1 MRVMSVN
8 LQAFLIIFMAA
19 LLSACDFPKRQELP
33 SPIIRKTPITP
44 GEITAEVPL
53 ELDPDLHY
61 AIYLHGKIIEDQGLS
76 AEHPEFGKYE
86 YQARLAYLA
95 DGGVNVISA
104 VRTAGIDP
112 TEYASLVAQQV
123 LNMQATG
130 VPAENISLIGF
141 SKGAGIAIL
150 VSSQL
155 IDQNVNY
162 VILAICGDW
171 LSDQPQISLNGRV
184 LSIYEQSD
192 ELGGSCRL
200 LAERSEGAT
209 DFHELSFNTGL
220 GHGAFYRASPDWLGP
235 TLAWIS
241 GDPLEV
247 GN

>member
-1 MRVMSVN
+1 MWVMSFK
-8 LQAFLIIFMAA
+8 LQAFLIIFTAA
-19 LLSACDFPKRQELP
+19 LLSACDVPQRQELP
-33 SPIIRKTPITP
+33 SPIISETPITQR
-44 GEITAEVPL
+44 EITAEVPL

-61 AIYLHGKIIEDQGLS
+61 AIYLHGKIIEDQGLT

-95 DGGVNVISA
+95 DAGVNVISA
-104 VRTAGIDP
+104 VRTAGTDP

-123 LNMQATG
+123 LNMQAAG
-130 VPAENISLIGF
+130 VPAENISVIGF

>member
-1 MRVMSVN
+1 MSYK
-8 LQAFLIIFMAA
+8 LRAILIIFTAA
-19 LLSACDFPKRQELP
+19 LLSACDVPQRQELP
-33 SPIIRKTPITP
+33 FPIISETPITP
-44 GEITAEVPL
+44 GMITSEVPL

-61 AIYLHGKIIEDQGLS
+61 AIYLHGKIIEDQGLP
-76 AEHPEFGKYE
+76 AEHPEFGEYE

-95 DGGVNVISA
+95 NAGVNMISA
-104 VRTAGIDP
+104 VRTAGTDP

-123 LNMQATG
+123 RSMQAAG
-130 VPAENISLIGF
+130 VPAENISVIGF

-155 IDQNVNY
+155 IDHNVNY

-171 LSDQPQISLNGRV
+171 LSDQPQISFNGRV
-184 LSIYEQSD
+184 LSIYEQTD
-192 ELGGSCRL
+192 ELGGSCQT

-220 GHGAFYRASPDWLGP
+220 GHGAFYQASPDWLGP